1 MMSTTLVDEKPEV
14 PSPNSEVICYY
25 GTSAMINSLG
35 CFSWKSFE
43 SNYDGKS
50 MYVGHS
56 RPFRDES
63 DDDLQSSIYLPQSH
77 SGVKQTNQPNELG
90 QHLVVYM
97 IIYAYAPQKSRI
109 VVWILS
115 NITNYWIQHLGNI
128 FQGRLGMVPNGSPCF
143 RSGNNVK
150 SR

>member
-1 MMSTTLVDEKPEV
+1 
-14 PSPNSEVICYY
+14 
-25 GTSAMINSLG
+25 
-35 CFSWKSFE
+35 
-43 SNYDGKS
+43 

-128 FQGRLGMVPNGSPCF
+128 FQGRLGDGSKRFTMFPLGKQCEVTIIQPNEWMFIKLTFSIDI
-143 RSGNNVK
+143 
-150 SR
+150 